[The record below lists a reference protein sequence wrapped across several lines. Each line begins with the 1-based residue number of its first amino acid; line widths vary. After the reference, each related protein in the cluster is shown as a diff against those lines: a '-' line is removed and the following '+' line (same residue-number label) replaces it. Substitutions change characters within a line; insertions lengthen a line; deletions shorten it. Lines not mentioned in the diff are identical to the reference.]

1 MNATP
6 SHEPER
12 AEFARLLP
20 APGYPELPADRQLL
34 LKEDLMSH
42 LSDRPPLLNRKRLG
56 LSLGLGMPLAVGA
69 AVLAL
74 TLPGTGSPA
83 APSAPAPVAPHAPA
97 RVVNAAYS
105 LDLQKGDEIKVT
117 VHRNGAKVDGAQ
129 LKKDLARLGVNAQV
143 SRELPH
149 CWARLYTL
157 ATPSGGNDYAFTFKR
172 SYLSVS
178 SLVAFFPMGPPPK
191 VTIKGNTA
199 TATGGGKGD
208 FLTVSLGSKP
218 TCMRPTK

>member
-6 SHEPER
+6 SHESER

-42 LSDRPPLLNRKRLG
+42 LSDRPPLLTRKRLI
-56 LSLGLGMPLAVGA
+56 LGLATPLAVGA
-69 AVLAL
+69 AAVAL

-83 APSAPAPVAPHAPA
+83 APAVPPAPLHAPA
-97 RVVNAAYS
+97 NVANAAYT
-105 LDLQKGDEIKVT
+105 LDVQQGDKIKVT
-117 VHRNGAKVDGAQ
+117 VHRTGAKVDGEQ
-129 LKKDLARLGVNAQV
+129 LKQDLARLGVNAQV
-143 SRELPH
+143 SRDLPH

-157 ATPSGGNDYAFTFKR
+157 ATPSGRSDYTFTFKR
-172 SYLSVS
+172 EYLSVS

-191 VTIKGNTA
+191 VKIKGNTA

-218 TCMRPTK
+218 TCTRPTK